1 MITFITGVP
10 GSSKTL
16 NTIKMVQEEWG
27 ETDRP
32 VYYAGIKDLSLD
44 WIEIQYDDVKNWR
57 KDIPEGSIIVIDEAY
72 NAWPRR
78 SNNKEVPQSIVDLAT
93 HRHGGYDFYI
103 ITQKHTS
110 VDHGVREQVGRH
122 FHYERAHGWESA
134 RRWEFQKAVDP
145 DDYHEREVALKQRV
159 KFDKSYYGVYKSAE
173 VHTFKK
179 KVPKKIIAIAA
190 LLVITLGLGYSVLSN
205 PLSSSDKFEASQY
218 DAIPTERHLGQTGD
232 NGRIRLESIPADE
245 LYIET
250 WTPRVDDI
258 PYSAPA
264 YDKVTEVKTYP
275 RPQCMYHIKK
285 DVCSCFTQQATPLD
299 ISYPQ
304 CMNIVE
310 NGWFNPFVDESQE
323 SEGGERAQALAAR
336 ATLTEPDPQPRI
348 TIIDSASE
356 VAANAYPPRS

>member
-16 NTIKMVQEEWG
+16 NTIKMVQEEWA
-27 ETDRP
+27 ESDRP
-32 VYYAGIKDLSLD
+32 IYYAGIKDLALD
-44 WIEIQYDDVKNWR
+44 WIEIEYDDVKNWR

-134 RRWEFQKAVDP
+134 RRWEFQKACDP
-145 DDYHEREVALKQRV
+145 DDYHERETALKSRI

-190 LLVITLGLGYSVLSN
+190 LFLITAGLLYSVLSN
-205 PLSSSDKFEASQY
+205 PLSSADNFDAAQY
-218 DAIPTERHLGQTGD
+218 DP
-232 NGRIRLESIPADE
+232 
-245 LYIET
+245 IET
-250 WTPRVDDI
+250 DSTSPRSNRVNHTVIETRSEDEDYLYKWTPRIEDV

-264 YDKVTEVKTYP
+264 YDKLTEVKTFP
-275 RPQCMYHIKK
+275 RPQCMYAIKK
-285 DVCSCFTQQATPLD
+285 NECSCYTQQATPLD
-299 ISYPQ
+299 ISFPQ
-304 CMNIVE
+304 CMNIVK
-310 NGWFNPFVDESQE
+310 NGWFNPFLEEEQE
-323 SEGGERAQALAAR
+323 REGGKREQALASR
-336 ATLTEPDPQPRI
+336 DPLPEATPQTPV
-348 TIIDSASE
+348 TYLHAE
-356 VAANAYPPRS
+356 EKPLHL